1 MGNDRFKLTEEIIS
15 TADEGMKKLIGRN
28 IKLNFDEIA
37 SFEFPL
43 DEAFGLQVCY
53 KNAIYCFVIRF
64 SSKNKN
70 LICAGPGAH
79 PRDTIRNNELLKP
92 PFFDRW
98 SWYKHFKESFIA
110 YADPMLFYDD
120 DLKIAWFIGNRR
132 EWYLEDLSAVIEE
145 LAKNQGIINDNIL
158 FYGSSGGGF
167 TSVVLATLIRNSH
180 VLINNSQLFLLNYWK
195 DILDPLFDILCES
208 FEGMDK
214 NDIIKKIKYRLDV
227 IELFKKENYAPF
239 ITYYVNAASEW
250 DIKCHTMPFLNEI
263 YKLKQFSGLD
273 VIYYRE
279 IKEVPHQPMASDKSI
294 RAIKDYCKNYL
305 YNTCEDISESSN
317 QNIYIE
323 GKYVAKLE
331 KRNRKLKKQNKKLK
345 KQYDEMTNSKSWK
358 LTSPLRKLK

>member
-1 MGNDRFKLTEEIIS
+1 MVNDRFELTEEIIS
-15 TADEGMKKLIGRN
+15 AADEGMKKLIDKN
-28 IKLNFDEIA
+28 FKLNFDELS

-43 DEAFGLQVCY
+43 DEAFGLQVYY
-53 KNAIYCFVIRF
+53 KETIYCFVIRF

-70 LICAGPGAH
+70 LICTGPGAH
-79 PRDTIRNNELLKP
+79 QRDTIRNGELLKP

-120 DLKIAWFIGNRR
+120 DLRIAWFIGNKRD
-132 EWYLEDLSAVIEE
+132 WYLKDLAAIIEE
-145 LAKNQGIINDNIL
+145 LAKNQKIINDNIL

-180 VLINNSQLFLLNYWK
+180 VLINNPQLFILNYWK

-208 FEGMDK
+208 FVGMDR
-214 NDIIKKIKYRLDV
+214 NEIIQKIKHRLDV
-227 IELFKKENYAPF
+227 IEVFKKENYVPF

-250 DIKCHTMPFLNEI
+250 DIKCHTMPFLKEI
-263 YKLKQFSGLD
+263 YKLKQFNGLD

-294 RAIKDYCKNYL
+294 TTIKEYCKNYL
-305 YNTCEDISESSN
+305 YNSSPSIAETTN

-323 GKYVAKLE
+323 GKYINSLE
-331 KRNRKLKKQNKKLK
+331 KRIKKLKKQNKKLK
-345 KQYDEMTNSKSWK
+345 MEYGELTNSRSWK